1 MMTQLL
7 LIPPIAFL
15 VYLLLVSVLSGIG
28 RVMAG
33 THHPLS
39 SVKSGPYA
47 SGEEPQRSSGAPG
60 YRPFFQGALFFAILH
75 LGVLVLAS
83 GGLSPISMVY
93 LIGLAV
99 ALLALIL
106 G

>member
-1 MMTQLL
+1 MMIQIL
-7 LIPPIAFL
+7 LIPPFAFL
-15 VYLLLVSVLSGIG
+15 LYLLLVSVLTGIG

-33 THHPLS
+33 THHSQS
-39 SVKSGPYA
+39 SVKLGAYA
-47 SGEEPQRSSGAPG
+47 SGEEPQSSSGAPG

-83 GGLSPISMVY
+83 GGLSPISVIY
-93 LIGLAV
+93 LIGLIV
-99 ALLALIL
+99 ALMALIL

>member
-1 MMTQLL
+1 MTELL

-15 VYLLLVSVLSGIG
+15 LYLLLVSLLSGIG

-33 THHPLS
+33 TQHPS
-39 SVKSGPYA
+39 SALKSNPYA
-47 SGEEPQRSSGAPG
+47 SGEAPQLGSNAPG
-60 YRPFFQGALFFAILH
+60 YRPFFRVALFFAVLH

-83 GGLSPISMVY
+83 GGLSAMSAVY
-93 LIGLAV
+93 LLGLIL
-99 ALLALIL
+99 ALVALIL

>member
-1 MMTQLL
+1 MNEIL
-7 LIPPIAFL
+7 LIPPVAFL
-15 VYLLLVSVLSGIG
+15 LYLLLVAVLSGIG

-39 SVKSGPYA
+39 ATKSGAYA
-47 SGEEPQRSSGAPG
+47 SGEAPHRSSGAPG
-60 YRPFFQGALFFAILH
+60 YRPFFRIALFFAVLH

-83 GGLSPISMVY
+83 GGLSAITAIY
-93 LIGLAV
+93 LVGLIL
-99 ALLALIL
+99 ALVALIL